1 VLVLFTTVKRFYLL
15 EPDLGIGNITGNP
28 LLGLGVVLQEVSFFP
43 KPINLLDPSSS
54 SLYSISRTLV
64 DCSIVSLPS

>member
-1 VLVLFTTVKRFYLL
+1 VQVLFTIVRRSYLL
-15 EPDLGIGNITGNP
+15 ELDLGTGSIMVNP